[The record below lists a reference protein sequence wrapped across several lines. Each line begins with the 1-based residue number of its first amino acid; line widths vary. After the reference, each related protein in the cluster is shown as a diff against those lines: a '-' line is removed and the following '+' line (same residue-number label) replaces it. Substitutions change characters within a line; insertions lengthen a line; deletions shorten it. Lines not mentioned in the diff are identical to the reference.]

1 MRSRIIIK
9 SYRFKSIHRKRVDG
23 RKRCENATSGRG
35 FFFFGKRIRIRVNGV
50 FAKSMKVKS
59 QLVGKKHDK
68 GKTVGGIIKKK
79 FLRS

>member
-9 SYRFKSIHRKRVDG
+9 SCRFKSIHRKRVDG
-23 RKRCENATSGRG
+23 RKRCENATS
-35 FFFFGKRIRIRVNGV
+35 FFGKRIRIRVNGV

-68 GKTVGGIIKKK
+68 EKQ
-79 FLRS
+79 